1 MEPHIPR
8 ALGTGLGKMR
18 IKPGT
23 GNLCVGTYSEYLCV
37 MGGEKKRLGGV
48 EGRGVYRGLFSTFN
62 LHSVYT
68 IPKPLWWVNEPC
80 GGIWFFFF
88 GRGRDGGVG
97 EDVFVFLCVFP
108 SSAFCLGK
116 RIEGNVKGE
125 LPISE
130 VNGFVGRRRK

>member
-1 MEPHIPR
+1 MEPHILR

-80 GGIWFFFF
+80 GGIWFFF
-88 GRGRDGGVG
+88 
-97 EDVFVFLCVFP
+97 
-108 SSAFCLGK
+108 S
-116 RIEGNVKGE
+116 VKGE
-125 LPISE
+125 MGGLGKMFLFFCVFSHPPLSAWE
-130 VNGFVGRRRK
+130 SGSREMLKGSSRYRR